1 MKFGMQIDFRLLK
14 QMPSVN
20 LNQKLHFRLFAGKF
34 DTLHSCQQLWVV
46 AELKHP
52 RTASNY
58 EHVYLHN
65 QQKKKTEKLKAAT

>member
-1 MKFGMQIDFRLLK
+1 
-14 QMPSVN
+14 MPSVN

-65 QQKKKTEKLKAAT
+65 RKQKTEKLKAAT